1 MARVKKVK
9 EIQELMWKPERVRN
23 IGIVAHVDHGKTTLT
38 DSLVAAAGIIS
49 MELAGEQLFT
59 DYWELEQQRGITI
72 NAVAVSLVHDYEG
85 EEYLINLIDTPGHV
99 DFSGDVTRALRAID
113 GVVMVVDAVEGV
125 MVQTET
131 NLRMAL
137 KERTKPILFINKVDR
152 LIQELRISPEEMQ
165 HRFFQIITK
174 FNQLIKK
181 YAPEEFKKEWQVR
194 VEDGSV
200 AFGSALH
207 KWALSIPQMKKKGIT
222 FKDIIEAYKED
233 NWKVLSEKSPL
244 YEVILDMVI
253 RHLPNPKVAQKVRV
267 PILWP
272 GNVNDGVGKD
282 MLECNPEGKVV
293 MVITDVLVDEHAGVV
308 STGRIFSG
316 VLERGREIHLVNA
329 KKDYKVQQVAIYI
342 GPERVQVEKVPAG
355 NIAAIIGSKEARVG
369 ETITDKGLDIP
380 PFEEITYLSEPVV
393 TVAIEPEDVSD
404 LPKLI
409 DTLNKISI
417 EDPNIQVKIN
427 QETGEYLVSGMGEL
441 HLEITEYKLKE
452 AGLKVRTSEPLVVYR
467 ETITGNAGPIE
478 GKSPNKH
485 NKFYIVV
492 EPLEEEVQRAIEEK
506 RVTSTQDR
514 KERAKI
520 LRELGWPTDHA
531 KGVMWIEGVNV
542 LVDATKGVQYMRE
555 TKELIIEAFKQAM
568 NEGPIAREPVRGVK
582 VILVDAVLHEDAV
595 HRGPAQIYPAVR
607 RPIYAGILSA
617 NPRLMEPILRLEV
630 RVPEEFLGGVTKVI
644 QTRRGQLLTM
654 EHEEDVM
661 VVKALIPVAESFG
674 LAAELRSETEGRA
687 IWGTQ
692 FEKFE
697 LVPRELEPEIV
708 RRVRERKG
716 LKPEPPS
723 PEEYMSR

>member
-272 GNVNDGVGKD
+272 GNINDGVGKD